1 MLHLEDALRNSSS
14 TLLTPNFDL
23 PSTVLEEQLRSI
35 YHDVD
40 PMVNTL
46 ESSLGHLLEE
56 AEGIQV
62 GDSVY
67 L

>member
-1 MLHLEDALRNSSS
+1 
-14 TLLTPNFDL
+14 
-23 PSTVLEEQLRSI
+23 VLDEQLGSI

-40 PMVNTL
+40 PMENTL

-56 AEGIQV
+56 AGGLQV
-62 GDSVY
+62 RDSVY